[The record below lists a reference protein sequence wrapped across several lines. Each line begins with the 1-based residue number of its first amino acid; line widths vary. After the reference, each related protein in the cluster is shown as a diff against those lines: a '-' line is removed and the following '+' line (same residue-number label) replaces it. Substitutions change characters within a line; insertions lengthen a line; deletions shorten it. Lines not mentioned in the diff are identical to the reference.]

1 MRLPLAVV
9 TRLAV
14 HNLLADHH
22 MAISVPDGSERG
34 APADAADVPDLLAC
48 IFAAQQRRVD
58 KYREFRRCVVPVAA
72 CDGLWSAEAL
82 SHRLSAPPCR
92 VTALA

>member
-14 HNLLADHH
+14 HNLLAEHGFT
-22 MAISVPDGSERG
+22 MSVPDGSEHG
-34 APADAADVPDLLAC
+34 APADTADVPDLLSC

-58 KYREFRRCVVPVAA
+58 KYHEFRRCVVERASRA
-72 CDGLWSAEAL
+72 SCL
-82 SHRLSAPPCR
+82 R
-92 VTALA
+92 